1 MSTPTRT
8 TSRPRST
15 SGSRRTPRLSARSS
29 RSNPPRGTRSRAR
42 HEGVPR
48 PAPRHPLCRATS
60 HALTAPK
67 GRCRR
72 IRHRLLT
79 AAALGSVALLA
90 LAGCGAGAADGDDET
105 MTIGFLPSWT
115 DAVNNAYLLQ
125 DQFEKM
131 GFTVE
136 MEELTEPGLLYTA
149 LAEGDVDNEFDDGD
163 EPAAIDAWL
172 AEYGDQF
179 EWVVD

>member
-1 MSTPTRT
+1 
-8 TSRPRST
+8 
-15 SGSRRTPRLSARSS
+15 
-29 RSNPPRGTRSRAR
+29 
-42 HEGVPR
+42 
-48 PAPRHPLCRATS
+48 
-60 HALTAPK
+60 
-67 GRCRR
+67 
-72 IRHRLLT
+72 
-79 AAALGSVALLA
+79 
-90 LAGCGAGAADGDDET
+90 